1 MDIGIPKQ
9 KRPFDYR
16 VGLTPMGV
24 EILTGMGHRCYVEN
38 GAGQG
43 SGFDDE
49 RYRQAGAQIVYSP
62 QEVFGR
68 AQMILSV
75 SRPLPNEFDLLH
87 EGQILCGFLHLA
99 VTHPAKLELLQ
110 KRKINALAYETI
122 QLDDGE
128 LPVLQPMSQIAG
140 RMIASEAARLLQN
153 NEGGHGILLGGVP
166 GVPPAKVVVLGAGIV
181 GMNAAKMFH
190 AMGADLYILDSDL
203 RKLQAIENQCWGA
216 RTMVAY
222 DFNIARV
229 VKFADVL
236 VGAVLIPGARAPKLV
251 TREMVCTMKPRSV
264 IMDVSIDQGGCVE
277 TSHPTTYQ
285 NPTYIEEGVIHYCV
299 PNMTGVLART
309 TTHAFNNAAWP
320 YIRQIAAKG
329 LEQAI
334 LDDVAL
340 RRGLNVHAGEI
351 VHPALLP
358 AAGGSGGGAAGG
370 AA

>member
-24 EILTGMGHRCYVEN
+24 EILTNMGHRCYVEN

-62 QEVFGR
+62 EEVYGR
-68 AQMILSV
+68 GQMILSV

-87 EGQILCGFLHLA
+87 EDHILCGFLHLA
-99 VTHPAKLELLQ
+99 VSHPLKLEQLQ
-110 KRKINALAYETI
+110 RRQVTAIAYETI
-122 QLDDGE
+122 QTDDGQ
-128 LPVLQPMSQIAG
+128 LPVLQAISQIAG
-140 RMIASEAARLLQN
+140 RMVASEAARLLQN

-166 GVPPAKVVVLGAGIV
+166 GVPPAKVVVLGAGMV
-181 GMNAAKMFH
+181 GLNAARMFH
-190 AMGADLYILDSDL
+190 AMGADLYILDSDIH
-203 RKLQAIENQCWGA
+203 KLQAVENQCWGA

-222 DFNIARV
+222 DFNVARV
-229 VKFADVL
+229 VRFADVL
-236 VGAVLIPGARAPKLV
+236 VGAVLIPGARAPKII
-251 TREMVCTMKPRSV
+251 TREMVCSMKPRSV

-320 YIRQIAAKG
+320 YIQEIAAKG
-329 LEQAI
+329 LDQA
-334 LDDVAL
+334 LKDDSGL
-340 RRGLNVHAGEI
+340 RRGLNVSHGQI
-351 VHPALLP
+351 VHPALL
-358 AAGGSGGGAAGG
+358 GAAGG
-370 AA
+370 EA